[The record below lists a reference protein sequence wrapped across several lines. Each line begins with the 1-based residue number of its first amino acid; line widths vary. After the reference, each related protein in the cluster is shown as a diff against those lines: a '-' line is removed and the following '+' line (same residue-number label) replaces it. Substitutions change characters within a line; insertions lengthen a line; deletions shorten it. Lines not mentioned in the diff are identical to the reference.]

1 MAAKDS
7 LAIACPAWHL
17 LPLGQLLVPK
27 THVSSTSNSTAL
39 GIGWTLLG
47 AWLTAW
53 LTPPLTPWLTWAVPR
68 MLATA
73 TPSGPLRW
81 QLQRP
86 SDTLQA
92 IFSGPWALPLY
103 SASVA
108 SSAKS
113 PPKSRSSSL
122 PQHQIPTVYIP
133 RTELYTPLSL
143 HTYTV
148 RMYIPLPS
156 CSTLAPPSAPPTSA
170 APRASSHRLSAAKAP
185 PTPWTTPPPRPA
197 RAPERP
203 RSLPPCGGSLGGR
216 SRGPGPE
223 KRTESE
229 DLGLSNSYTQ

>member
-17 LPLGQLLVPK
+17 LPFGQLLVPK
-27 THVSSTSNSTAL
+27 THVSPTSNSTAL

-133 RTELYTPLSL
+133 RTEFYTPYV
-143 HTYTV
+143 HRTHV
-148 RMYIPLPS
+148 HPS
-156 CSTLAPPSAPPTSA
+156 SELLNSSTAFRTANFGSTTCLFSPPFSSKSSTDSVDDAATAPW
-170 APRASSHRLSAAKAP
+170 ASSRETSEP
-185 PTPWTTPPPRPA
+185 SSVR
-197 RAPERP
+197 RISRRSIQGP
-203 RSLPPCGGSLGGR
+203 RS
-216 SRGPGPE
+216 
-223 KRTESE
+223 
-229 DLGLSNSYTQ
+229 